1 MRKSLT
7 LALVTAAVLA
17 GCASIDSRNPQEVAS
32 NVTVSRD
39 DFKKVALYQGPRAR
53 SGENWFKFRAAQLY
67 SGQGLTRQLVIETMN
82 RGWSFYDTAYD
93 SAGNRLEVKVLDRL
107 VGFCSGG
114 GGCTNIEVVAVNLPA
129 GYLQAHLGSGV
140 HIQISG
146 RKGSTTVKV
155 EPGYIRGFLQQAPFA
170 R

>member
-17 GCASIDSRNPQEVAS
+17 GCASIDGRNPQEVAS

-53 SGENWFKFRAAQLY
+53 SGDNWFKFRAAQLY
-67 SGQGLTRQLVIETMN
+67 SGQALTRQLVVETMN

-93 SAGNRLEVKVLDRL
+93 SAGNRLEVTVLDRL
-107 VGFCSGG
+107 VGFCSSS
-114 GGCTNIEVVAVNLPA
+114 GCINTEVVAVNLPA
-129 GYLQAHLGSGV
+129 GYLQAHLDSGV

-155 EPGYIRGFLQQAPFA
+155 ESGYIRGFLQQAPFA